1 VSETPLELWIVL
13 AGLLCLSG
21 FFSASE
27 TALFSLSP
35 AQAAGAGRRVRAML
49 ARPRETLVTVPL
61 CNLVVN
67 LAFFAFA
74 SKVRIGEGESA
85 RLASGFAAL
94 LAVLVAGEILPKSL
108 ALRAPVGVAAAGS
121 WPLSVLL
128 RLMSPA
134 RRLIHALL
142 EPLVRLASPRRR
154 DGGDVTPETLGRVL
168 ERSAKDGLL
177 ETGEAN
183 LLSEIVE
190 LGGIRVR
197 EIMTA
202 RVDALMLEADADPA
216 PIVREALAA
225 KLTWLPVYEES
236 RDEVLG
242 LVKLR
247 DLLAEKPRPVR
258 QLVMP
263 VKFVPEVARVLDLL
277 HAFRED
283 RAAEAVVVDE
293 WGGTAGVVT
302 IEDVFEE
309 IVGELR
315 VEGEEREKPVVP
327 LGEGRFRVAGGL
339 SIRDWNDEFGARVVP
354 TEFETVGGFVTAL
367 LGRIPRAGDR
377 VRSGELVCEV
387 HEVSGRRVRQVDM
400 YIEQRG
406 GEEDEG

>member
-1 VSETPLELWIVL
+1 MSQTPLELWL
-13 AGLLCLSG
+13 LLGGLLCLSG

-35 AQAAGAGRRVRAML
+35 PQAARAGRRVRAML

-74 SKVRIGEGESA
+74 SQVHIGEGESG
-85 RLASGFAAL
+85 RVASGFAAL
-94 LAVLVAGEILPKSL
+94 LAVLLVGEILPKSL
-108 ALRAPVGVAAAGS
+108 ALRAPVAVAEAGS
-121 WPLSVLL
+121 WPLAGLV
-128 RLMSPA
+128 RLMAPV
-134 RRLIHALL
+134 RRVIHALL

-154 DGGDVTPETLGRVL
+154 DGGEVTSETLGRVL
-168 ERSAKDGLL
+168 ERSAEDGLL

-183 LLSEIVE
+183 LLAEIVE

-216 PIVREALAA
+216 PIVAEALAK

-247 DLLAEKPRPVR
+247 ELLAVEPRPVR

-277 HAFRED
+277 NEFRED

-327 LGEGRFRVAGGL
+327 LGEGCFRVAGGL
-339 SIRDWNDEFGARVVP
+339 SIRDWNEEFGARVVP

-387 HEVSGRRVRQVDM
+387 REVSGRRVLQVDM
-400 YIEQRG
+400 FIERRAHQG
-406 GEEDEG
+406 GEP

>member
-1 VSETPLELWIVL
+1 MSETPLELWIVL
-13 AGLLCLSG
+13 AGLLGLSG

-27 TALFSLSP
+27 TALFSLS
-35 AQAAGAGRRVRAML
+35 AGQVARAGARVRAML
-49 ARPRETLVTVPL
+49 AHPREVLVTILL

-67 LAFFAFA
+67 LLFFAFA
-74 SKVRIGEGESA
+74 ARVHVGVDDSA
-85 RLASGFAAL
+85 RLASGFGAL
-94 LAVLVAGEILPKSL
+94 LAVLLAGEILPKTL
-108 ALRAPVGVAAAGS
+108 ALRVPLAVAGAGA
-121 WPLSVLL
+121 WPLAGLVRLTGPL
-128 RLMSPA
+128 RRVISF
-134 RRLIHALL
+134 LL
-142 EPLVRLASPRRR
+142 EPLARLLAGRRL
-154 DGGDVTPETLGRVL
+154 DGGEVTGEALGRVL
-168 ERSAKDGLL
+168 ERSAEEGLL
-177 ETGEAN
+177 DSGEAN

-202 RVDALMLEADADPA
+202 RVDALMLDVDADPT
-216 PIVREALAA
+216 PVIRAA
-225 KLTWLPVYEES
+225 VERKLTWLPVFEES

-247 DLLAEKPRPVR
+247 DLLAETPRPLR

-263 VKFVPEVARVLDLL
+263 VKYVPEVSRVLHLL
-277 HAFRED
+277 HEFRED

-327 LGEGRFRVAGGL
+327 HGEGRFRVAGGL

-367 LGRIPRAGDR
+367 LGRIPCAGDT
-377 VRSGELVCEV
+377 VRSGDLVCEV
-387 HEVSGRRVRQVDM
+387 REVSGRRVLQVDM
-400 YIEQRG
+400 YIEPRG
-406 GEEDEG
+406 GREAGA